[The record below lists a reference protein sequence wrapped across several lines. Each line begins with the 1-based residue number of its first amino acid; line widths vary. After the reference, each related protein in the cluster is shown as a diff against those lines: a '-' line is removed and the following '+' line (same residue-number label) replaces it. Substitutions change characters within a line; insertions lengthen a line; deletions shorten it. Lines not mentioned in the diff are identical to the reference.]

1 MKIALVKVS
10 APSDF
15 KDYKKKRGGPP
26 QSIFSAAA
34 ATPSRYSVEMFDETV
49 QAVNID
55 QLATA
60 DLIVLF
66 FSTPDAMRG
75 YELASQLRN
84 RGRQVVLAGLHVT
97 FMTQEAAEYADAVI
111 TGECENVWD
120 EVLSDAE
127 RRQLKPLYQ
136 GTSADLDKV
145 APYPTHLISHA
156 KYDGF
161 WSVLVSRGCKHKC
174 SFCLVPEMLGKT
186 RYRPIENI
194 VAEISR
200 LETDWMELHADHLT
214 ENREYALELFK
225 ALEPLNINWVGE
237 TTIRIADDPE
247 LLEAAAK
254 SGCRYLLVGIE
265 TPSKSALKYSGKGF
279 VKADNVKAQIDRL
292 HQHGIIVDS
301 AAILGFDEHDTRI
314 FKESADF
321 FNDVGIDVC
330 VPAIMIPFP
339 GSRVF
344 QQMDKEG
351 RILTRDWSKYDGT
364 HAVFEPKLMSSEELE
379 KGSHDFYYRFNSPGK
394 YTKRKFR
401 QIKQFGAFSTMYI

>member
-34 ATPSRYSVEMFDETV
+34 ATPSRHTVEMYDEV
-49 QAVNID
+49 IQAVDID
-55 QLATA
+55 DLAA
-60 DLIVLF
+60 AGLVVLF
-66 FSTPDAMRG
+66 FSTPDAIRG
-75 YELASQLRN
+75 YELATRLRE

-97 FMTQEAAEYADAVI
+97 FMPEEAAEYADSVLI
-111 TGECENVWD
+111 GECENVWD
-120 EVLSDAE
+120 ELLSDAE
-127 RRQLKPLYQ
+127 KRQLKPLYQ
-136 GTSADLDKV
+136 GTSADLDSV
-145 APYPTHLISHA
+145 NPYPTHLISQD
-156 KYDGF
+156 KYDGV

-174 SFCLVPEMLGKT
+174 SFCLVPGMLGKT

-194 VAEISR
+194 VAEISN

-237 TTIRIADDPE
+237 TTIKIADDPE
-247 LLEAAAK
+247 LLEAAAR

-265 TPSKSALKYSGKGF
+265 TPSRSALKYSGKGF
-279 VKADNVKAQIDRL
+279 VKADNVKDQIDRL
-292 HQHGIIVDS
+292 HQHGIMVDS
-301 AAILGFDEHDTRI
+301 AAILGFDEHDTGI
-314 FKESADF
+314 FRESADF
-321 FNDVGIDVC
+321 FHDVGIDVC

-344 QQMDKEG
+344 QQLEKEG
-351 RILTRDWSKYDGT
+351 RILTRDWSKYDGS
-364 HAVFEPKLMSSEELE
+364 HAVFQPKKMSSEELE
-379 KGSHDFYYRFNSPGK
+379 KGADDFYYRL
-394 YTKRKFR
+394 
-401 QIKQFGAFSTMYI
+401 